1 MPPKIR
7 GFIALT
13 HVGLGFAWFPPPRNC
28 TGIELRYGKF
38 KHVSQFE
45 MCEATE
51 CFGSAGGSWPW
62 AAGCLNVKFTVQS
75 TPGDGAGESLMPHT
89 MRPFQSGS
97 RWSLAGVDGRGKAFW
112 QLNEEFIW
120 NVLRCGRRI
129 CLCFTKLQVKTQENI
144 QLLVYSAFCPVLS
157 VLTFILNVQQNLLSI
172 KSQVFVHLNSQFLS
186 THHCWQSVHKS

>member
-1 MPPKIR
+1 MQPKIR

-13 HVGLGFAWFPPPRNC
+13 HVGLGFAWFLPRNC

-38 KHVSQFE
+38 KHVSQFQ

-51 CFGSAGGSWPW
+51 CFSSAGGSWPW
-62 AAGCLNVKFTVQS
+62 ASGCLNVKFTVQS
-75 TPGDGAGESLMPHT
+75 TPGDGAGESLMPRT

-129 CLCFTKLQVKTQENI
+129 CLRFTKLQIKTRENM
-144 QLLVYSAFCPVLS
+144 QLWAYSALSPVLAS
-157 VLTFILNVQQNLLSI
+157 LSICFFNLQLNLLST
-172 KSQVFVHLNSQFLS
+172 KSQVFVHLNSQFVS
-186 THHCWQSVHKS
+186 AHHYWQSVHKS